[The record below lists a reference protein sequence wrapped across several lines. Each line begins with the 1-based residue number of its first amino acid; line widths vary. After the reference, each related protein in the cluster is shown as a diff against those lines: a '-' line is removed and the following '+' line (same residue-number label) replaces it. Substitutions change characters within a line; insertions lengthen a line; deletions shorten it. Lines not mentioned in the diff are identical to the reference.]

1 MLFWFALAMLLPAI
15 VLGLSKSER
24 PILAPARGL
33 FAPGGAVLMLYGA
46 LVWRGRARW
55 IGLGAD
61 EPRRAGVVLFALGL
75 ASLGAGLAEVTGADA
90 WRVLMIP
97 AIVGAGVL
105 ALREAWRGKR
115 GTLYRINEFDSW
127 YSWWLARAGLW
138 MFGLSWPLLVLWA
151 LGLQSFD

>member
-1 MLFWFALAMLLPAI
+1 MLFWLAMAMLLPAI

-24 PILAPARGL
+24 PILESARGL

-46 LVWRGRARW
+46 LVWRERAQW

-75 ASLGAGLAEVTGADA
+75 AALGAGLAEVTGADA

-97 AIVGAGVL
+97 AIVGGGVL
-105 ALREAWRGKR
+105 SLREAWRGKR
-115 GTLYRINEFDSW
+115 GTLYRINEFDSR

-151 LGLQSFD
+151 LGMQSFD

>member
-1 MLFWFALAMLLPAI
+1 MLFWLAMAMLLPAI
-15 VLGLSKSER
+15 VLGLSKGER
-24 PILAPARGL
+24 PLLESARGL

-46 LVWRGRARW
+46 LVWRERAQW
-55 IGLGAD
+55 IGLGAG

-90 WRVLMIP
+90 WRVFMVP
-97 AIVGAGVL
+97 AIVGAGAL

-127 YSWWLARAGLW
+127 YSWWLVRAGLW
-138 MFGLSWPLLVLWA
+138 MFGLSWPLLLLWA

>member
-1 MLFWFALAMLLPAI
+1 MLFGLALAMLVPAI

-24 PILAPARGL
+24 PIWEPARGL
-33 FAPGGAVLMLYGA
+33 FAPSGAALMLYGA
-46 LVWRGRARW
+46 LVWRERAQW

-61 EPRRAGVVLFALGL
+61 EPKRAGVVLFALGL

-90 WRVLMIP
+90 WRVFMVP

-105 ALREAWRGKR
+105 SLREAWRGKR
-115 GTLYRINEFDSW
+115 GTLYRINRVDSSD
-127 YSWWLARAGLW
+127 SWWLARAGLW
-138 MFGLSWPLLVLWA
+138 MFALTSPLMVLWA